1 MQFLMAD
8 RTMKKPIGVLHEV
21 LVKVESFTFLVNFVI
36 LNCEFNFE
44 VFIILGRPF
53 LATGW
58 VFVDM
63 EKGQMNFHF

>member
-53 LATGW
+53 LATG
-58 VFVDM
+58 
-63 EKGQMNFHF
+63 